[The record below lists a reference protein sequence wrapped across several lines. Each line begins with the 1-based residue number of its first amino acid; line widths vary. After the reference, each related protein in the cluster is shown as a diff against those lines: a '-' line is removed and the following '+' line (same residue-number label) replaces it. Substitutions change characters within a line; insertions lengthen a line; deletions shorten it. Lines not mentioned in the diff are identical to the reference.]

1 MKDDSDSQ
9 NQLTADRAQCGSG
22 WCDDQAAFGCQARD
36 APRFLWRL
44 NQRPDNAEKLIKVC
58 AKINLWSSP
67 RPHCYSGQESKKHK
81 SQAKIGR
88 SIKKSLPSRGR
99 GSRRHDLLSAN

>member
-58 AKINLWSSP
+58 AKINL
-67 RPHCYSGQESKKHK
+67 
-81 SQAKIGR
+81 
-88 SIKKSLPSRGR
+88 
-99 GSRRHDLLSAN
+99 